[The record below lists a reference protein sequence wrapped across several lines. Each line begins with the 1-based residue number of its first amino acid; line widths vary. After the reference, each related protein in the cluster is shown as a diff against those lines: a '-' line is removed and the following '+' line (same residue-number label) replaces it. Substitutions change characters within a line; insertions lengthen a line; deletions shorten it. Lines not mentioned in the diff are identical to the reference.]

1 MSGTICGGHLCG
13 NHRGDKAK
21 GGLLFLYSKMRRI
34 YMDQRKNYTIK
45 QIMPLP
51 EGYEVMMEVAQQDG
65 TKMMEAAKETLFP
78 YCLVLLEGDNGDRIE
93 LYNLFPGCGVE
104 ECGESILVPIRYCE
118 KCGSR
123 MTPHMQGTD
132 ESTLYYSC
140 RCGCADG
147 CVQKESEEEKANE

>member
-1 MSGTICGGHLCG
+1 MPQKCLIFKGFPVLDCFREDVILWQICGRWNKGLKQAGTICGGHLCG

-78 YCLVLLEGDNGDRIE
+78 YCLVLLEGTMVTN
-93 LYNLFPGCGVE
+93 
-104 ECGESILVPIRYCE
+104 
-118 KCGSR
+118 
-123 MTPHMQGTD
+123 
-132 ESTLYYSC
+132 
-140 RCGCADG
+140 
-147 CVQKESEEEKANE
+147 